1 MPVSTHIFS
10 CPSVPCDLARGFLG
24 TPDSDL
30 ERFPLKLSLK
40 KHSSSSA
47 PPPASTR
54 KAGMRLAMASSSL
67 WRMKNAVLRHTPHFS
82 ADSRSGSMSTWHS
95 ANLIQADLSSLV
107 VEKMRMVASVKVL
120 AHPRQRNR

>member
-1 MPVSTHIFS
+1 
-10 CPSVPCDLARGFLG
+10 
-24 TPDSDL
+24 
-30 ERFPLKLSLK
+30 
-40 KHSSSSA
+40 
-47 PPPASTR
+47 
-54 KAGMRLAMASSSL
+54 MRLAMASSSL
-67 WRMKNAVLRHTPHFS
+67 WRMKNAVLRRPPHFS